1 VQIDLAFI
9 LVYISLAYENGYLQ
23 VARQSYGM
31 ATQAKLVP
39 LALMEIFA
47 GHKLLRKV
55 SVAK

>member
-1 VQIDLAFI
+1 LIWHSFLG
-9 LVYISLAYENGYLQ
+9 YISLAYENGYLQ